1 MVRCIGIVVSL
12 ATLAAL
18 LAHLTAPPVRA
29 CCAVFAVGKAV
40 VNADQSVIIIWDAAN
55 KTQHFIRRASFKA
68 EADDFGFL
76 VPSPTQP
83 ELAEAGDEAFP
94 YLGQL
99 TAPEIIK
106 APRGM
111 GMGCGCS
118 AAMKDAAPGRAP
130 SVTVLEEKSVAG
142 FHAAVLETKSAT
154 ALVQWL
160 KDHDYAYSPQV
171 EAWARP
177 YVEAGW
183 KITALKVAKDKGE
196 KDKRTVTAS
205 SLRMSFKTDRPLF
218 PYREPDYKNTA
229 EALGAKRRMLRIFF
243 LADARYQGELTKDHS
258 WSGQAVWAG
267 KLAAADRKKLLEQ
280 LKLPET
286 TGPAE
291 WYLTEFEDQWV
302 YQLAPADVY
311 FARAAT
317 QDSLKRP
324 PHTQYVATPYPRDG
338 SAYALAAVLIVPA
351 LWSRFARWRSRR
363 SAERDMP

>member
-1 MVRCIGIVVSL
+1 MVRCIGIV
-12 ATLAAL
+12 ATLATFAAVFAN
-18 LAHLTAPPVRA
+18 LAPQPVRA

-83 ELAEAGDEAFP
+83 ELDEAGDEAFP

-118 AAMKDAAPGRAP
+118 AAMKDAAPGR
-130 SVTVLEEKSVAG
+130 SLTVTVLEEKSVAG
-142 FHAAVLETKSAT
+142 FHAAVLETKSAA

-160 KDHDYAYSPQV
+160 KDHGYAYSPQV
-171 EAWARP
+171 EAWAKP

-196 KDKRTVTAS
+196 KDKKTVTAS

-218 PYREPDYKNTA
+218 PYREPDYKNNA
-229 EALGAKRRMLRIFF
+229 EAMGAKRRVLRIFF
-243 LADARYQGELTKDHS
+243 LADARYQGELTREQS

-267 KLAAADRKKLLEQ
+267 KVAAADRKKLLEQ

-291 WYLTEFEDQWV
+291 WFLTEFEDQWA
-302 YQLAPADVY
+302 YKLAPADVY
-311 FARAAT
+311 FSRAPN

-324 PHTQYVATPYPRDG
+324 PQTQYVATPYPTDG
-338 SAYALAAVLIVPA
+338 SAYAFALALLLPPVWLRLRRRWRMRLAAA
-351 LWSRFARWRSRR
+351 
-363 SAERDMP
+363 